1 MAEEISHKGRV
12 VSVSQDSL
20 TVEIV
25 SSSACSSCKAASMC
39 SMSESTTKSVTVRL
53 LPGEKYAAGEEVEVL
68 LSPSMGLKAALL
80 AYFLP
85 VVLLIAVCV
94 PLSFAGYGALLSGGV
109 GLAAMA
115 LYYVVLYFFR
125 GRIEKEYEFRVIKE
139 NKHNL

>member
-115 LYYVVLYFFR
+115 LYYAGLSFFR
-125 GRIEKEYEFRVIKE
+125 DRIEKEYEFRVTKE